1 MNKKITIAID
11 GYSSCGKSTLARDLA
26 QKLGYIY
33 IDSGAMYRAV
43 TLYALQHK
51 NITKENVNSEIVISF
66 LDEIELHFERNL
78 KTNKPELFL
87 NNQSVSD
94 QIRSPLV
101 SSVVSKISTI
111 KEVRQKL
118 VLQQRKIGA
127 QGGIVMEGRDIGS
140 VVFPNAELKLFI
152 SADIEIRV
160 DRRYTELNKS
170 GISITRDEVKIN
182 LEQRDQIDSTRKE
195 SPLLK
200 TKDAIEIDNS
210 HLSRKEQLNLVVKLL
225 DELSW

>member
-51 NITKENVNSEIVISF
+51 NFTKEDVNSEIVISF
-66 LDEIELHFERNL
+66 LDEIDLHFEKNL

-87 NNQSVSD
+87 NDQSVSD

-111 KEVRQKL
+111 KQNSPNSVPKRLPAGIPWAPKFGAKSMNSEN
-118 VLQQRKIGA
+118 IG
-127 QGGIVMEGRDIGS
+127 Q
-140 VVFPNAELKLFI
+140 
-152 SADIEIRV
+152 
-160 DRRYTELNKS
+160 
-170 GISITRDEVKIN
+170 
-182 LEQRDQIDSTRKE
+182 
-195 SPLLK
+195 
-200 TKDAIEIDNS
+200 
-210 HLSRKEQLNLVVKLL
+210 
-225 DELSW
+225 

>member
-51 NITKENVNSEIVISF
+51 NITKEDVNSEIVISF
-66 LDEIELHFERNL
+66 LDEINLHFERNL
-78 KTNKPELFL
+78 KTNKAELFL

-210 HLSRKEQLNLVVKLL
+210 HLSREEQLNLVLKLL
-225 DELSW
+225 DESSW